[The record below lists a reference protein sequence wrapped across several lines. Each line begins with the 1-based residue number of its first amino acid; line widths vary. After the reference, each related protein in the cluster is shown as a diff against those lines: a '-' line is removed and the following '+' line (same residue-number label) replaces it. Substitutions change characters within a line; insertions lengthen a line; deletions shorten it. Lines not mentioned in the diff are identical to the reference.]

1 MSGGSSGLRLSAL
14 PADLGLRVQRD
25 GSFTDLALLS
35 HAGPEQL
42 VYARDAK
49 ALKRASTLTDSSV
62 IAAPAM
68 AATITSAGLAV
79 ADDPE
84 AAFYRIHE
92 YLARSTDFYWTD
104 FPTEIH
110 PTARVDP
117 RAYVAPKNVRVGSGV
132 VIEPHATVLER
143 VFIGEGAI
151 IRAGAVLGAEGFEF
165 KARALRQHRSGSTGD
180 VAYEGV
186 TAIVHAGSVVLGK
199 RVEVQ
204 ANAVL
209 DRSLFRR
216 PTRIGDDTK
225 IDNLVHIAHSAEIGE
240 RCLIVAGAII
250 AGSVS
255 IGDDVWVGPGAIV
268 SSGVRVGDRASI
280 VLGTTVVRD
289 VASDTRVSGDLR
301 IVRM

>member
-1 MSGGSSGLRLSAL
+1 
-14 PADLGLRVQRD
+14 
-25 GSFTDLALLS
+25 LALLS
-35 HAGPEQL
+35 HAVRDQL
-42 VYARDAK
+42 AFARDAK
-49 ALKRASTLTDSSV
+49 ALKRAGTLTEVSV
-62 IAAPAM
+62 IAAPAI
-68 AATITSAGLAV
+68 AASLTSAGLAV

-84 AAFYRIHE
+84 AAFLRIHD
-92 YLARSTDFYWTD
+92 YLARSTEFYWTN
-104 FPTEIH
+104 FATEIH

-117 RAYVAPKNVRVGSGV
+117 HAFVAPQNVRIGARV

-143 VFIGEGAI
+143 VSIGEDSI

-165 KARALRQHRSGSTGD
+165 KARALHQHRSGSASAAPD
-180 VAYEGV
+180 LGV
-186 TAIVHAGSVVLGK
+186 RSVTHAGSVVLGK

-204 ANAVL
+204 ANAAL

-216 PTRIGDDTK
+216 PTKIGDDTK

-255 IGDDVWVGPGAIV
+255 IGDDVWIGPGAIV
-268 SSGVRVGDRASI
+268 SNGVRVGDRASI

-289 VASDTRVSGDLR
+289 VASDTRVSADLR
-301 IVRM
+301 AFRI